1 MRPLPQ
7 CLRDLI
13 GFPGMAL
20 SIALASLVIGGTTPS
35 SVVAQENTSP
45 SDIDKPKSHFRIEHP
60 TKLTDAD
67 AESIYRRIL
76 DRMIAEYQLSDNPS
90 VRRYRTWRRY
100 NSAPYLSAPHGNR
113 YLNNYANTRARPYGQ
128 FERGGPLPPG
138 AVIVKDSFTVTE
150 KGDVYTGA
158 LSIME
163 KMQPGFN
170 LDSGDWRFTMIMP
183 DGSVL
188 GTTSGDDSERVEF
201 CASCHRKAHRDYLL
215 FMPPQYRVQSSDTQ

>member
-1 MRPLPQ
+1 MRPLSH
-7 CLRDLI
+7 CLWGLI
-13 GFPGMAL
+13 AIPGMAVI
-20 SIALASLVIGGTTPS
+20 IALASLETGGTTPS

-45 SDIDKPKSHFRIEHP
+45 SDIANPKSHFRIEHP
-60 TKLTDAD
+60 AELTDAD

-76 DRMIAEYQLSDNPS
+76 DRMIAEYQLSGNPY
-90 VRRYRTWRRY
+90 VRPYRTWRRY
-100 NSAPYLSAPHGNR
+100 NSAPYLSAAHGNR

-128 FERGGPLPPG
+128 FERGGPMPAG

-170 LDSGDWRFTMIMP
+170 LNSGDWRFTMIMP

-188 GTTSGDDSERVEF
+188 GTTGGDDSERVEF

-215 FMPPQYRVQSSDTQ
+215 FMPQHYRVQSSDTQ